1 MPTYKALP
9 LCTACA
15 SLRQS
20 LPSAYFHRRDA
31 NRKYRRN
38 PVPSAAG
45 SDRGWRADIFAN
57 YRCHRGRPHGVACF
71 RRHNQLVAI
80 GGKILAQQAAKIF
93 LRAAGRRPVVI
104 RQIEM
109 GNARVKGLAQQG
121 ALVIQRVTVAK
132 VVPQPQ
138 RQEGQLQAALP
149 Q

>member
-1 MPTYKALP
+1 MRIENIDVIQSHPLQALIE
-9 LCTACA
+9 
-15 SLRQS
+15 
-20 LPSAYFHRRDA
+20 
-31 NRKYRRN
+31 
-38 PVPSAAG
+38 AG
-45 SDRGWRADIFAN
+45 EQIFSRTTVAI
-57 YRCHRGRPHGVACF
+57 GAWPHGVACF

-109 GNARVKGLAQQG
+109 GNAQVKGLAQQG

-138 RQEGQLQAALP
+138 RQEGQLQAAFTAVAVLHAIVAGGVS
-149 Q
+149 